1 MSANRGETARCGI
14 HTSKVPAIRRALAE
28 GAWSDSLYS
37 AHAAV
42 LVLEDRQGWKVAAA
56 EQAVVADFH
65 SPSVG

>member
-14 HTSKVPAIRRALAE
+14 HTSKVAAIRRALAE
-28 GAWSDSLYS
+28 GAGSDYLYS

-56 EQAVVADFH
+56 KQAVVADLH